1 MTKTSPPGQQTLS
14 LPMLRPHD
22 DGDDNDDDGG
32 DDDDDDNWLHL
43 KSVARIFLNFFT
55 EKRLLRD
62 KNSSSKHIRQQ
73 LNINSNNP
81 ITRYK
86 ACSNH

>member
-1 MTKTSPPGQQTLS
+1 MTKTSPPGQQMLS
-14 LPMLRPHD
+14 LPTLRPHD
-22 DGDDNDDDGG
+22 DGDDNDDDG
-32 DDDDDDNWLHL
+32 DDDDDNWLHL
-43 KSVARIFLNFFT
+43 KSVAHIYLNFFT

-62 KNSSSKHIRQQ
+62 NNSSSKHIRQL

-86 ACSNH
+86 A